1 MGTSL
6 QGDEELR
13 TVGVRTTIGHTQQ
26 PVDREVD
33 KPKKISRWDSPK
45 VSAQGN
51 RPFGI
56 QWMSEVLVR
65 ERATVYRLSACAITF
80 CKVCFERVRDCR
92 RVGRPSINGVIEYLR
107 LES

>member
-13 TVGVRTTIGHTQQ
+13 AVGVRATIGHTQQ
-26 PVDREVD
+26 PVIGMRTNEIF
-33 KPKKISRWDSPK
+33 KRFNSSK

-80 CKVCFERVRDCR
+80 CEVCFERVRTCR
-92 RVGRPSINGVIEYLR
+92 RVGRPSINGVIKYLR
-107 LES
+107 LGS